1 MAYISDNEKK
11 LLLNFVKLIEFEHEQ
26 MRVDDRLK
34 KYLVKIIDEK
44 NDDIDSASAM
54 VIASEIISR
63 TKLDYRK
70 LLKDF
75 IVCRTSKMV

>member
-11 LLLNFVKLIEFEHEQ
+11 LLLDFVNLIEFEHEQ
-26 MRVDDRLK
+26 MGVDDRLK
-34 KYLVKIIDEK
+34 KHLVEIIK
-44 NDDIDSASAM
+44 NDDIDNASAM

-75 IVCRTSKMV
+75 IVCRQSKMQ